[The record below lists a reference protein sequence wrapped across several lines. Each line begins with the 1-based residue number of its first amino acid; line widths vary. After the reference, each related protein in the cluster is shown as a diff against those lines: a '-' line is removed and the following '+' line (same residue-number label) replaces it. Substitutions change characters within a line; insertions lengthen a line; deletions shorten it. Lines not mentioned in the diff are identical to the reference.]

1 MLYPGT
7 IFGIAAHVSGETAK
21 AVSTAVLSMPAS
33 SFGKWSLVTDF
44 GQVKD
49 LYRTLK
55 RGRYAHLRDN
65 PMMAFWM
72 KWRGVVRRFDAD
84 GSGLGCLYVSCEASG

>member
-33 SFGKWSLVTDF
+33 SFGNGRWSRILVRSRICTGRSSADHMLIF
-44 GQVKD
+44 GTI
-49 LYRTLK
+49 R
-55 RGRYAHLRDN
+55 
-65 PMMAFWM
+65 
-72 KWRGVVRRFDAD
+72 
-84 GSGLGCLYVSCEASG
+84 

>member
-49 LYRTLK
+49 LYRRTICSSSGQSDDGLLDEVE
-55 RGRYAHLRDN
+55 GL
-65 PMMAFWM
+65 
-72 KWRGVVRRFDAD
+72 VRRFDAD

>member
-33 SFGKWSLVTDF
+33 SFGKWSLDHMLIF
-44 GQVKD
+44 GTI
-49 LYRTLK
+49 R
-55 RGRYAHLRDN
+55 
-65 PMMAFWM
+65 
-72 KWRGVVRRFDAD
+72 
-84 GSGLGCLYVSCEASG
+84 